1 MGKFRRL
8 RAQRRAFRDK
18 AREEQLETLNK
29 AREAAQEKP
38 LSGIEHRRLTLE
50 SRLETRRWLKIKD
63 ASDLPK
69 KELPSQINPGDLIR
83 QNVRAVAPTHPPRKP
98 PSESPKTLSRKE
110 LAYHNVRNEKA
121 HHRKIE
127 YWLNKHKIATTQI
140 KKIVYEIEKVQYQLK
155 HNVHMQGPPP
165 WSTPKVPQTFFLN
178 RRLKNLEKQHKNRIQ
193 KVEKAQEMCDRLEM
207 KIGELRGVGKML
219 GREEFGTSRHVP
231 RRYGDA

>member
-1 MGKFRRL
+1 
-8 RAQRRAFRDK
+8 
-18 AREEQLETLNK
+18 
-29 AREAAQEKP
+29 
-38 LSGIEHRRLTLE
+38 
-50 SRLETRRWLKIKD
+50 
-63 ASDLPK
+63 
-69 KELPSQINPGDLIR
+69 
-83 QNVRAVAPTHPPRKP
+83 
-98 PSESPKTLSRKE
+98 
-110 LAYHNVRNEKA
+110 VRNEKA